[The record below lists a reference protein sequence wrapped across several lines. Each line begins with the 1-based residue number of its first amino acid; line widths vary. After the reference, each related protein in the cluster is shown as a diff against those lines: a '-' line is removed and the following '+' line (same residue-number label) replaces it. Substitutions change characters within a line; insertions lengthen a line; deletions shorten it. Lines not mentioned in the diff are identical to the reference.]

1 MDAHAV
7 RVEEAD
13 GSESD
18 AQAEAEDKHMC
29 ELRAL
34 EDEKRR
40 LEYLVRDVERRIA
53 LKVSE
58 CKHDMVQMRE
68 DGPYGERYLLCRR
81 CRRTF

>member
-1 MDAHAV
+1 MDAVVEMDMSEAEA
-7 RVEEAD
+7 RV
-13 GSESD
+13 
-18 AQAEAEDKHMC
+18 EAEDKHMR

-40 LEYLVRDVERRIA
+40 LESLVRDVERRIA

-68 DGPYGERYLLCRR
+68 DGPYGERYTLCRR

>member
-1 MDAHAV
+1 MDAHALL
-7 RVEEAD
+7 VEETG
-13 GSESD
+13 GSES
-18 AQAEAEDKHMC
+18 EAADKHQR

-40 LEYLVRDVERRIA
+40 LECLVRDVERRIA

-68 DGPYGERYLLCRR
+68 DGPYGERYMLCRR